1 MHNFDLTDEFAARA
15 ALPEK
20 GQRDYWD
27 STLAGF
33 GLRVSAGG
41 ARTWQLVYR
50 YEGRKRRLS
59 LGPLS
64 KLSAAPAR
72 KLAIKKLGA
81 VMNGSDPAQAKKV
94 ARQTP
99 TIRTL
104 ATEYLAEAQARGKRS
119 WSEDQGLFRTLGVL
133 SYKDGSFSPLARF
146 KLGETKVSIVT
157 GDHIKAI
164 HSALNDTPY
173 RANRARALLSVI
185 FNRAIQSKWRTD
197 NPCTFVQRYHEE
209 KRERFLNVEE
219 LNRLVQVLDSS
230 SNQDTANAV
239 RLLILTGS
247 RRGEVL
253 KARWSEID
261 LDGGVWTRPSAHTK
275 QKKVSRIPLN
285 SIAIEVLK
293 KMRLNDPEAELLFP
307 GTTGAPLVDIKRF
320 WRNIRK
326 QAGLPDVRLHDLRH
340 SFASMLIARG
350 LTLPVIGKLMGHSNA
365 QTTERYAHL
374 LDGPLR
380 AATDSF
386 AKALKDATTAA

>member
-1 MHNFDLTDEFAARA
+1 
-15 ALPEK
+15 LPEK

-50 YEGRKRRLS
+50 HEGRKRRLS

-64 KLSAAPAR
+64 KLSATPAR
-72 KLAIKKLGA
+72 KLAIKRLGG
-81 VMNGSDPAQAKKV
+81 VMNGSDPAQVKKI

-99 TIRTL
+99 TVGTL
-104 ATEYLAEAQARGKRS
+104 ARDYLAEARKRGKRS
-119 WSEDQGLFRTLGVL
+119 WSEDEGLLRTLGVL
-133 SYKDGSFSPLARF
+133 PHKDGSFSLLARF
-146 KLGETKVSIVT
+146 KLGETKVSAVT

-164 HSALNDTPY
+164 HTALNDTPY

-185 FNRAIQSKWRTD
+185 FNRAIQNKWRTD
-197 NPCTFVQRYHEE
+197 NPCAFVERYPEE
-209 KRERFLNVEE
+209 KRERFLTGEE
-219 LNRLVQVLDSS
+219 LNRLVQVLDSA

-253 KARWSEID
+253 KARWREID

-275 QKKVSRIPLN
+275 QKKISRIPLN

-293 KMRLNDPEAELLFP
+293 KMRLDDPEGEFLFP
-307 GTTGAPLVDIKRF
+307 GTTGAPLVDLKRF

-340 SFASMLIARG
+340 SFASMLIGRG
-350 LTLPVIGKLMGHSNA
+350 LTLPVIGKLMGHSNS

-374 LDGPLR
+374 LDAPLR

-386 AKALKDATTAA
+386 AEALKHATTAPRN